1 MKKLKI
7 GNILPKI
14 PLVQGGMAIGVSL
27 DNLASAVANE
37 GGIGVIGTAGIGLVK
52 NDDNSLKSNLDALKY
67 YINKIKEK
75 TKGIFGVNIMVA
87 LNNYEKYVKT
97 AIEEGAK
104 IVFSGAG
111 LPLSLP
117 ELNKEKKAKLVP
129 IVSSVKAAQ
138 VIFKRWMKKYNYVP
152 DAYVVESSE
161 AGGHL
166 GFKKDQLNDSKN
178 STLNLAKEMVDFR
191 DELYAEKK
199 IYIPIIAAGGIN
211 TKEKAKQLF
220 EQGVDGIQVG
230 SAFIPTEECDADIN
244 FKNLFIKSSTKDIGI
259 LNSPVG
265 LPGRA
270 IKTKFFDD
278 IESGK
283 AKPKICNYQCIKT
296 CDFKKVE
303 FCIAQALYDSVRGD
317 IDNGVVFSGEN
328 GPDTDSI
335 KSVQQIIKNIMD
347 F

>member
-7 GNILPKI
+7 GNIIPKI
-14 PLVQGGMAIGVSL
+14 PLVQGGMAIGISL
-27 DNLASAVANE
+27 DNLASSVANE
-37 GGIGVIGTAGIGLVK
+37 GGIGVIGTAGIGLLK
-52 NDDNSLKSNLDALKY
+52 NDDNSLKSNLEALKY
-67 YINKIKEK
+67 YINKTKEK

-104 IVFSGAG
+104 IIFSGAG

-138 VIFKRWMKKYNYVP
+138 VIFKRWMKKYNYIP

-166 GFKKDQLNDSKN
+166 GFKRDELNNPKN
-178 STLNLAKEMVDFR
+178 TTLNLSKEMVKFR
-191 DELYAEKK
+191 DDLYAEQQ

-211 TKEKAKQLF
+211 NKDIAKKLF
-220 EQGVDGIQVG
+220 DEGVDGIQVG
-230 SAFIPTEECDADIN
+230 SAFIPTEECDADIK
-244 FKNLFIKSSTKDIGI
+244 FKNKFIESTTEDLGI

-270 IKTKFFDD
+270 IKTKFFDS
-278 IESGK
+278 IESGE
-283 AKPKICNYQCIKT
+283 AKPKSCNYQCIKT
-296 CDFKKVE
+296 CNFKKVE
-303 FCIAQALYDSVRGD
+303 FCIAQALYNSVKGD
-317 IDNGVVFSGEN
+317 VENGIVFSGEK
-328 GPDTDSI
+328 GPEANSI
-335 KSVQQIIKNIMD
+335 KSVKQIIKNIMD

>member
-7 GNILPKI
+7 GNLIPKI
-14 PLVQGGMAIGVSL
+14 PLVQGGMAVGISL
-27 DNLASAVANE
+27 DNLASSVANE

-52 NDDNSLKSNLDALKY
+52 NDDNSLKSNIDALKY
-67 YINKIKEK
+67 YIQKTKEK

-87 LNNYEKYVKT
+87 LNNYEKYVQT

-104 IVFSGAG
+104 IIFSGAG

-138 VIFKRWMKKYNYVP
+138 VILKRWMKKYNYIP

-166 GFKKDQLNDSKN
+166 GFKKDKLNDSNN
-178 STLNLAKEMVDFR
+178 STLNLAKELVGFR
-191 DELYAEKK
+191 DELYAEKQ

-211 TKEKAKQLF
+211 NKEIAKELF

-230 SAFIPTEECDADIN
+230 SAFIPTEECDADIK
-244 FKNLFIKSSTKDIGI
+244 FKNKFIEATTDDIGI

-270 IKTKFFDD
+270 IKTKFFDL
-278 IESGK
+278 IKSGK
-283 AKPKICNYQCIKT
+283 AKPKTCNYQCIKT
-296 CDFKKVE
+296 CNFKNVE
-303 FCIAQALYDSVRGD
+303 FCIAQALYNSVRGD
-317 IDNGVVFSGEN
+317 VDNGVVFSGKK

-335 KSVQQIIKNIMD
+335 KSVKQIIKNIMD

>member
-1 MKKLKI
+1 
-7 GNILPKI
+7 
-14 PLVQGGMAIGVSL
+14 
-27 DNLASAVANE
+27 
-37 GGIGVIGTAGIGLVK
+37 
-52 NDDNSLKSNLDALKY
+52 
-67 YINKIKEK
+67 
-75 TKGIFGVNIMVA
+75 MVA

-104 IVFSGAG
+104 IIFSGAG

-117 ELNKEKKAKLVP
+117 ELNKEKKARLVP

-191 DELYAEKK
+191 DELHAEKK

>member
-7 GNILPKI
+7 GNLIPKI
-14 PLVQGGMAIGVSL
+14 PLVQGGMAVGISL
-27 DNLASAVANE
+27 DNLASEVANQ

-52 NDDNSLKSNLDALKY
+52 NDDNSLESNIDALKY
-67 YINKIKEK
+67 YIKKTKEK

-104 IVFSGAG
+104 IIFSGAG

-117 ELNKEKKAKLVP
+117 ELNKEKKVKLVP

-138 VIFKRWMKKYNYVP
+138 IIFKKWMKKYNYAP

-166 GFKKDQLNDSKN
+166 GFKKDKLDDQKN
-178 STLNLAKEMVDFR
+178 STINLAKEMVDFR
-191 DELYAEKK
+191 DNLYQEKQ
-199 IYIPIIAAGGIN
+199 IYIPVIAAGGIN
-211 TKEKAKQLF
+211 DNITAKKLF
-220 EQGVDGIQVG
+220 DQGVDGIQVG
-230 SAFIPTEECDADIN
+230 SAFIPTEECDADLK
-244 FKNLFIKSSTKDIGI
+244 FKKKFIESTSEDIGI

-270 IKTKFFDD
+270 IKTRFFDD

-283 AKPKICNYQCIKT
+283 AKPKMCSYQCIKT
-296 CDFKKVE
+296 CDFKNVE
-303 FCIAQALYDSVRGD
+303 FCIAQALYNSVRGD
-317 IDNGVVFSGEN
+317 VENGVVFSGEK
-328 GPDTDSI
+328 GPNTDSI
-335 KSVQQIIKNIMD
+335 KTVKEIIKNIMN